1 MPSDE
6 QIHAAIAAFVAA
18 SPPGEPQRRAALAA
32 TAETMGA
39 ALMAAECRAPP
50 LTHGAFLCRPG
61 HAAEGAHVLAAAED
75 AYGIDARAALE
86 ELGRY
91 LDGSA
96 SADETIAELEM
107 LALEGGDG

>member
-1 MPSDE
+1 MTCRATNRFTPP
-6 QIHAAIAAFVAA
+6 
-18 SPPGEPQRRAALAA
+18 SPPSSPLRRPASRSA
-32 TAETMGA
+32 GP
-39 ALMAAECRAPP
+39 RSP
-50 LTHGAFLCRPG
+50 LTHGAFLCPPG